1 MNPLPPFGDEDLF
14 FQISILNNR
23 SSLSI
28 QTIPEHE
35 IFHDP
40 TEKVNNFRSEEVT
53 PEGKGKQK
61 KQNKFPAKIAED
73 GNKKWIH
80 RETERQRRQE
90 MATLCASLRSSL
102 PLEYIRGKRSASDH
116 IDGAVKYIKHLKN
129 KVKQL
134 KEKRDKLMKNGLR
147 ISVIVHPCKV
157 GVEIICSY
165 SFREYLFTQSKL
177 LSILIKQ
184 GFDMVSCTS
193 IKRDEMFIHTIRL
206 EESDIYGSTT
216 EYSELQRKLT
226 AEILSTE
233 HGETASE
240 PENC

>member
-1 MNPLPPFGDEDLF
+1 MMNPLPPFDDEDSF
-14 FQISILNNR
+14 FQISVLNNR

-35 IFHDP
+35 SFHYP
-40 TEKVNNFRSEEVT
+40 AEKVNNFGSEEVI
-53 PEGKGKQK
+53 PKGKGKQK
-61 KQNKFPAKIAED
+61 KQNEFSAKIAED
-73 GNKKWIH
+73 GSKKWIH

-116 IDGAVKYIKHLKN
+116 IDGAVKYIKHLRN

-134 KEKRDKLMKNGLR
+134 KEKRDELMKDGHRNLR
-147 ISVIVHPCKV
+147 Y
-157 GVEIICSY
+157 CS
-165 SFREYLFTQSKL
+165 SLQE
-177 LSILIKQ
+177 
-184 GFDMVSCTS
+184 GFNVVSCTS
-193 IKRDEMFIHTIRL
+193 IKRDEMFVQTIRL

-216 EYSELQRKLT
+216 YYSELQRKLT

-233 HGETASE
+233 HR
-240 PENC
+240 